1 MSIIPSKQKF
11 SPKSFVII
19 FTTGAHRR
27 QGSTI
32 VQETFGVR
40 TLHKHSGF
48 TMSNLKHDVA
58 VLQLDGNVKL
68 SDKVNTV
75 CLPDRD
81 ADLNSQC
88 YITGL

>member
-1 MSIIPSKQKF
+1 M
-11 SPKSFVII
+11 
-19 FTTGAHRR
+19 
-27 QGSTI
+27 
-32 VQETFGVR
+32 QETFRVR